1 MIDYEQF
8 EAVEIRVGTVRSVRP
23 LAAAKTPA
31 WVLEIDFGALGTL
44 KSSSQL
50 TDTYDREELVGRQVF
65 AVTNL
70 RPKQV
75 GGVLS
80 RCLVLGVYT
89 RNDREGVVLATPDRP
104 VADGLRLL

>member
-8 EAVEIRVGTVRSVRP
+8 MAVEIHAGTVRSVEP
-23 LAAAKTPA
+23 LPAARQPA
-31 WVLEIDFGALGTL
+31 WVLSIDFGALGIL
-44 KSSSQL
+44 KSSSRL
-50 TDTYDREELVGRQVF
+50 TDTYEREELVGKQVF

-70 RPKQV
+70 APKQV
-75 GGVLS
+75 GPVLS

-89 RNDREGVVLATPDRP
+89 RNTREQVVLATPDRP

>member
-8 EAVEIRVGTVRSVRP
+8 MAVEIHVGTVRSVEP
-23 LAAAKTPA
+23 LPAARKPA
-31 WVLEIDFGALGTL
+31 WVLSIDFGALGIL

-50 TDTYDREELVGRQVF
+50 TDTYGREELTGKQVF

-70 RPKQV
+70 APKQV
-75 GGVLS
+75 GPVLS
-80 RCLVLGVYT
+80 QCLVLGVYT
-89 RNDREGVVLATPDRP
+89 RNSQEHVVLASPDRP